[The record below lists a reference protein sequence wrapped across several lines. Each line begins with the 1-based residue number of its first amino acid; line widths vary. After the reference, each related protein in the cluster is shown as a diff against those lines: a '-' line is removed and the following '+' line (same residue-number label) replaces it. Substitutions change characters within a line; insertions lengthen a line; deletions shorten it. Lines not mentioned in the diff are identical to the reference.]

1 MRPLSPGRKDQRI
14 AIRARAAGVDALGQ
28 ESTTW
33 QTLAMVW
40 AEAQPI
46 RGREYFA
53 AGQAQSQVD
62 VRFRINFRAD
72 VQPTHQVLWRTQP
85 YDIVSVIDVDGKR
98 QHLELMCSQG
108 ARDGR

>member
-1 MRPLSPGRKDQRI
+1 MRALSPGRKDQYVT
-14 AIRARAAGVDALGQ
+14 IRRRETGVDALGQ

-33 QTLAMVW
+33 QTLAAVW
-40 AEAQPI
+40 AEAQPM

-62 VRFRINFRAD
+62 VRFRINFRTD
-72 VQPTHQVLWRTQP
+72 VLPTHQVMWRAQP
-85 YDIVSVIDVDGKR
+85 YDVVSVIDVDGKR
-98 QHLELMCSQG
+98 QHLELMCATG